1 MKKIIPLQSNA
12 NLQNTKEDLSD
23 EETREVQEYSSLK
36 ESFHQIERNALIEGN
51 EINFSLYLQ
60 KGLKFKKVLEA
71 SDKSPAKIPPEI
83 SNSIGD
89 IVIKSADIPLYDAYL
104 ESLETALLPGKESA
118 RLKALLIKEKSKIVM
133 RKILADP
140 RSGKNIKNAE
150 TVVEKIVSSIL
161 DNRDS
166 LYNLIS
172 IKNFDYYTYTH
183 SVNVAVLSIGLGISL
198 GLAQEKILHL
208 GLGALLHDLG
218 KSSIPPEILNKP
230 EKLTPFEFEIMKSHV
245 IYGEK
250 ILREHRTFPQ
260 NAFDAIT
267 QHHEKLSGSG
277 YPYSLKAS
285 DIRLY
290 GRITAIADCYD
301 ALTTQ
306 RPYKNAFTP
315 FQALDIIVKQKEH
328 YDNELLII
336 FIKML
341 GKLDDESL

>member
-1 MKKIIPLQSNA
+1 MKKIIPFRYGA
-12 NLQNTKEDLSD
+12 NSQDTKKDLTD
-23 EETREVQEYSSLK
+23 EEKRRVQEYSFLK
-36 ESFHQIERNALIEGN
+36 ESFHQIERNALIEGS
-51 EINFSLYLQ
+51 EINFSLYVQ

-83 SNSIGD
+83 SNSKGD
-89 IVIKSADIPLYDAYL
+89 IVIKTADIPLYDAYL
-104 ESLETALLPGKESA
+104 ESLETALLPDKETA
-118 RLKALLIKEKSKIVM
+118 RIKALLIKEKSKIVM
-133 RKILADP
+133 REVLADP
-140 RSGKNIKNAE
+140 RSGKNIKNAA

-183 SVNVAVLSIGLGISL
+183 SVNVAVLSIGLGISS
-198 GLAQEKILHL
+198 GLAQEKILNL
-208 GLGALLHDLG
+208 GLGALLHDIG

-230 EKLTPFEFEIMKSHV
+230 EKLTPFEFEIIKSHV
-245 IYGEK
+245 IEGEK
-250 ILREHRTFPQ
+250 ILREHKTLPRDSL
-260 NAFDAIT
+260 DAVT

-315 FQALDIIVKQKEH
+315 FQALDTMIKQKKH
-328 YDNELLII
+328 YDNELLTI
-336 FIKML
+336 FIKTL
-341 GKLDDESL
+341 GNLG